1 MGNDDASVKVAVRVR
16 PFNQREKD
24 RNAKMIIKMEGA
36 KTTITNP
43 ADGATKAFTFDYSYY
58 SHEGF
63 ETQDDGLMVPANP
76 NTKGYADQTLVFNNL
91 GKLVLDNAFEGY
103 NTSLF
108 AYGQTGSGKSYSMVG
123 YGANKGIV
131 PMACDH
137 LFRRVV
143 EGQSDTQRYEVTFS
157 MLEIYNEAIRD
168 LLTTSNPPG
177 GLKVRENPK
186 VGVYVDK
193 LTHAAV
199 ASYEDID
206 KRTEEGTKNRTV
218 AATNMNATS
227 SRAHTVITIMFSQIT
242 KQDDSGAATEKKSK
256 INLVDLAGSER
267 ADSTGATGDRLK
279 EGSAINQ
286 SLSAL
291 GNVISALADISMG
304 KKKVFV
310 PYRNSV
316 LTRILQD
323 ALGGNSKTIMIAALS
338 PADINYD
345 ETLSTLRYADR
356 AKKIKNKATVNENP
370 TDKLIRELKEENAR
384 LMALLKEGGVDTTA
398 AAASGSEGGGP
409 MSAEDEA
416 KLREKIEAEM
426 AEKLAENER
435 MMAEMA
441 KSWEEKLAE
450 SKAVMDAGAE
460 EEKKI
465 KDKKGTTPHFS
476 NINED
481 PALTGAVVHFIKEG
495 DGAVT
500 KVGKKEGNPDII
512 LRGLSIE
519 LEHAIL
525 TTDAEGEVSIKAGT
539 DDSRSFVNGQPLTTE
554 PVKLKHNDRVLF
566 GNNHFYLFIH
576 PKQAE
581 VLEGSEDKA
590 PTPDWDF
597 VQREL
602 AKAQGIDP
610 DDTDV
615 GDLSPEALE
624 KKIVQDTLVELMPM
638 VQEANAI
645 SVELNKG
652 VFFELKLVSV
662 KGKTDVTVQMTDLT
676 TDTSWMWDRNKFINR
691 VFLMR
696 ELYELA
702 SESGPEAAK
711 VEKEK
716 DPFWESTDE
725 IYIGKCVVQL
735 SSLGYLIETED
746 LFSITDH
753 AGNSH
758 GKLQV
763 ELLPC
768 TAEGVSEG
776 YEEFVEDPAELL
788 GKPLNFLLCVK
799 FGRGLAAKYK
809 NGVYVKVKWYL
820 DSEWLTTETVAGT
833 SNPEFNFSKHISIE
847 SVNEGLLQY
856 IAEDALAFEVYG
868 KLEANESST
877 PKNVDTKKLMKMRKE
892 GIRAVG
898 GVSALGALAARSPS
912 SIELFKATDDENHKH
927 QVEKLKQKVAVEHKV
942 ATKRTEQIKNA
953 WQIITT
959 AVKAGEA
966 AGAWVDDLKKILGQR
981 LDGTGLHSEN
991 SMLNLA
997 HLASLA
1003 DEE

>member
-1 MGNDDASVKVAVRVR
+1 MSEGESVKVAVRVR
-16 PFNQREKD
+16 PFNTREKGF
-24 RNAKMIIKMEGA
+24 NSKCIIKMEGKA
-36 KTTITNP
+36 TTITNP
-43 ADGATKAFTFDYSYY
+43 EDQQTKTFSFDFSYWSHDGFDDIDGVLTANTPKYATQRTVFDDLGVNVLNNAYK
-58 SHEGF
+58 GF
-63 ETQDDGLMVPANP
+63 NC
-76 NTKGYADQTLVFNNL
+76 
-91 GKLVLDNAFEGY
+91 
-103 NTSLF
+103 SLF

-123 YGANKGIV
+123 YGKNVGIV
-131 PMACDH
+131 PITCDELFKRIETNENEKMA
-137 LFRRVV
+137 F
-143 EGQSDTQRYEVTFS
+143 EVTVS
-157 MLEIYNEAIRD
+157 MLEIYNEQVRD
-168 LLTTSNPPG
+168 LLNIKINPPG
-177 GLKVRENPK
+177 GLKVRESPK
-186 VGVYVDK
+186 TGVYVDK
-193 LTHAAV
+193 LTPLPVSSYAA
-199 ASYEDID
+199 ID
-206 KRTEEGTKNRTV
+206 KAIENGTTNRTV
-218 AATNMNATS
+218 ASTAMNATS
-227 SRAHTVITIMFSQIT
+227 SRAHTVVTITFVQKETTDIGVS
-242 KQDDSGAATEKKSK
+242 EKKSK